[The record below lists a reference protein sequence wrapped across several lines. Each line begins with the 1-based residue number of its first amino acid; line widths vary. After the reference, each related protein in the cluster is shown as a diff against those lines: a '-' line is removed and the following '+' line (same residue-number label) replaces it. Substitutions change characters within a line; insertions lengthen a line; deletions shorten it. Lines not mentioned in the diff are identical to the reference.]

1 MGRNER
7 RMPAQ
12 VILQPN
18 FNRNQRKI
26 TLLNLPRPGLVG
38 EFPPALRHRWCSGEA
53 AEGRSP
59 LFEAA

>member
-26 TLLNLPRPGLVG
+26 TLLLPSDLPDPGRRRTCTEVLLLD
-38 EFPPALRHRWCSGEA
+38 E
-53 AEGRSP
+53 EGHT
-59 LFEAA
+59 A